1 MSEGLLYLDSS
12 ALVKLVLP
20 EAETGALLEAL
31 SDWPERISST
41 LAGVEVLRAVRRAGA
56 GERVRE
62 RAERVISGIGLVRVD
77 GAVLSSATRLEQ
89 PPELR
94 TLDAIHLAT
103 ALSAGEDLGAMI
115 CYDARLAQAATRLG
129 VTMMAP
135 GAKD

>member
-20 EAETGALLEAL
+20 EAETGALLGAL

-41 LAGVEVLRAVRRAGA
+41 IAGVEVLRAVRRAGA

-77 GAVLSSATRLEQ
+77 EAVLSGAARLE
-89 PPELR
+89 PAELR

-115 CYDARLAQAATRLG
+115 CYDNRLAQAAARLG

>member
-1 MSEGLLYLDSS
+1 LSEGLLYLDSS

-20 EAETGALLEAL
+20 EAETRALLGAL

-41 LAGVEVLRAVRRAGA
+41 IAGVEVLRAVRHAGA

-77 GAVLSSATRLEQ
+77 EAVLSGAARLE
-89 PPELR
+89 PAELR

-115 CYDARLAQAATRLG
+115 CYDDRLAQAAARLG

>member
-12 ALVKLVLP
+12 ALVRLVLP
-20 EAETGALLEAL
+20 EAETGALLEVL
-31 SDWPERISST
+31 SDWPERISSA

-77 GAVLSSATRLEQ
+77 GAVLSGAARLE
-89 PPELR
+89 PAELR

-115 CYDARLAQAATRLG
+115 CYNARLAQAASSLG
-129 VTMMAP
+129 VATMAP
-135 GAKD
+135 GTED

>member
-20 EAETGALLEAL
+20 EAETGALLGAL

-41 LAGVEVLRAVRRAGA
+41 IAGVEVLRAVRRAGA

-77 GAVLSSATRLEQ
+77 EAVLSGAARLE
-89 PPELR
+89 PAELR

-115 CYDARLAQAATRLG
+115 CYDDRLAQAAARLG

>member
-1 MSEGLLYLDSS
+1 LSEGLLYLDSS

-20 EAETGALLEAL
+20 EAETGALLGAL

-41 LAGVEVLRAVRRAGA
+41 IAGVEVLRAVRRAGA

-77 GAVLSSATRLEQ
+77 EAVLSGAARLE
-89 PPELR
+89 PAELR

-115 CYDARLAQAATRLG
+115 CYDDRLAQAAARLG

>member
-1 MSEGLLYLDSS
+1 LSEGLLYLDSS

-20 EAETGALLEAL
+20 EAETRALLGAL

-41 LAGVEVLRAVRRAGA
+41 IAGVEVLRAVRRAGA

-77 GAVLSSATRLEQ
+77 EAVLSGAARLE
-89 PPELR
+89 PAELR

-115 CYDARLAQAATRLG
+115 CYDDRLAQAAARLG

>member
-31 SDWPERISST
+31 SDWPERISSA

-56 GERVRE
+56 AERVRE

-77 GAVLSSATRLEQ
+77 EAVLSGAARLE
-89 PPELR
+89 PAELR

-115 CYDARLAQAATRLG
+115 CYDDRLAQAAARLG

>member
-31 SDWPERISST
+31 SDWPERISSA

-56 GERVRE
+56 GEKVRE

-77 GAVLSSATRLEQ
+77 GAVLSSAARLE
-89 PPELR
+89 PAGLR

-115 CYDARLAQAATRLG
+115 CYDARLARAATRLG
-129 VTMMAP
+129 VTMMTP

>member
-31 SDWPERISST
+31 SDWPERISSA

-56 GERVRE
+56 GKRVRE
-62 RAERVISGIGLVRVD
+62 RAERVIAGIGLVRVD
-77 GAVLSSATRLEQ
+77 GAVLSGAARLE
-89 PPELR
+89 PAELR

-115 CYDARLAQAATRLG
+115 CYDAQLAQVAARLG

>member
-31 SDWPERISST
+31 SDWPERISSA

-56 GERVRE
+56 GKRVRE

-77 GAVLSSATRLEQ
+77 GAVLSGADRLE
-89 PPELR
+89 PAELR

-115 CYDARLAQAATRLG
+115 CYDARLTQAATRLG

>member
-20 EAETGALLEAL
+20 EAETGALLVAL
-31 SDWPERISST
+31 SDWPERISSA

-77 GAVLSSATRLEQ
+77 GAVLSGAARLE

-94 TLDAIHLAT
+94 TLAAIHLAT
-103 ALSAGEDLGAMI
+103 ALSAEEDLGAMI

>member
-1 MSEGLLYLDSS
+1 LSEGLLYLDSS

-20 EAETGALLEAL
+20 EAETRALLGAL

-41 LAGVEVLRAVRRAGA
+41 IAGVEVLRAVRRAGA

-77 GAVLSSATRLEQ
+77 EAVLSGAARLE
-89 PPELR
+89 PAELR

-103 ALSAGEDLGAMI
+103 ALSAGEDLCAMI
-115 CYDARLAQAATRLG
+115 CYDDRLAQAASRLG

>member
-1 MSEGLLYLDSS
+1 LSEGLLYLDSS

-31 SDWPERISST
+31 SDWPERISSAV
-41 LAGVEVLRAVRRAGA
+41 AGVEVLRAVRRAGA

-77 GAVLSSATRLEQ
+77 GAVLSGAARLE
-89 PPELR
+89 PAELR

-115 CYDARLAQAATRLG
+115 CYDAQLAQAATRLG

>member
-20 EAETGALLEAL
+20 EAETRALLGAL

-41 LAGVEVLRAVRRAGA
+41 IAGVEVLRAVRRAGA

-77 GAVLSSATRLEQ
+77 EAVLSGAARLE
-89 PPELR
+89 PAELR

-115 CYDARLAQAATRLG
+115 CYDDRLAQAASRLG

>member
-20 EAETGALLEAL
+20 EAETGALLGTL

-41 LAGVEVLRAVRRAGA
+41 IAGVEVLRAVRRAGA

-77 GAVLSSATRLEQ
+77 EAVLSGAARLE
-89 PPELR
+89 PAELR

-115 CYDARLAQAATRLG
+115 CYDARLARAATRLG
-129 VTMMAP
+129 VTTISP
-135 GAKD
+135 GAEG

>member
-1 MSEGLLYLDSS
+1 M
-12 ALVKLVLP
+12 
-20 EAETGALLEAL
+20 
-31 SDWPERISST
+31 
-41 LAGVEVLRAVRRAGA
+41 
-56 GERVRE
+56 RE

-77 GAVLSSATRLEQ
+77 EAVLSGAARLE
-89 PPELR
+89 PAELR

-115 CYDARLAQAATRLG
+115 CYDDRLAQAAARLG

>member
-1 MSEGLLYLDSS
+1 MSEGLLYLDS
-12 ALVKLVLP
+12 AALVLP
-20 EAETGALLEAL
+20 EAETGALLETL
-31 SDWPERISST
+31 SDWPERISSAF
-41 LAGVEVLRAVRRAGA
+41 AGVEVLRAVRRAGA

-77 GAVLSSATRLEQ
+77 RAVLRGAARLE

-115 CYDARLAQAATRLG
+115 CYDTGLAQAAASLG
-129 VTMMAP
+129 VTTMSP
-135 GAKD
+135 GTED

>member
-31 SDWPERISST
+31 SDWPERISSA

-62 RAERVISGIGLVRVD
+62 RAERVISGVGLVRVD
-77 GAVLSSATRLEQ
+77 GAVLS
-89 PPELR
+89 
-94 TLDAIHLAT
+94 
-103 ALSAGEDLGAMI
+103 GA
-115 CYDARLAQAATRLG
+115 ARL
-129 VTMMAP
+129 
-135 GAKD
+135 

>member
-31 SDWPERISST
+31 SDWPERISSA
-41 LAGVEVLRAVRRAGA
+41 LAGIEVLRAARRAGA
-56 GERVRE
+56 GDRVRE
-62 RAERVISGIGLVRVD
+62 RAEKVISGIGLVRVD
-77 GAVLSSATRLEQ
+77 EAVLGVAARLE
-89 PPELR
+89 PAELR

-103 ALSAGEDLGAMI
+103 ALSAGDDLGAMV
-115 CYDARLAQAATRLG
+115 CYDARLARAATRLG

-135 GAKD
+135 GAEG

>member
-20 EAETGALLEAL
+20 EAETGALLGAL
-31 SDWPERISST
+31 SDWPERISSA

-56 GERVRE
+56 GERARE

-77 GAVLSSATRLEQ
+77 GAVLSGAARLES
-89 PPELR
+89 PELR

-103 ALSAGEDLGAMI
+103 ALYAGEDLGAMV
-115 CYDARLAQAATRLG
+115 CYDSRLAQAASNLG
-129 VTMMAP
+129 VATMAP
-135 GAKD
+135 GMED